1 MKNKFTKTLL
11 VLFTLLFNFSV
22 SAQSPFVGLSLETVD
37 NSSGTFTG
45 GEVTYRLYAELNSP
59 SAKILQIQGD
69 ETRPHLIE
77 TTTTFYQDAA
87 AADLQNQVNSLFNTG
102 GLYAAMFPDVPFDS
116 WVTIGDNY
124 SPVTN
129 VATLGDL
136 NWSSF
141 AISAWSFGGTPSSDA
156 SIFRVPTDAECLPDA
171 NNKILLGQFTTTG
184 VLSGYI
190 NLAGLNPD
198 GSAWSESNIPI
209 PQSQISTG
217 VNENQI
223 NDLNIYPNPSKDMF
237 NIEFTSSSR
246 QSLEVRIINIIG
258 EVVYTKN
265 LEQFVGEY
273 NKQVDLATY
282 TKGVYFLEIETD
294 NGVIN
299 KKLILQ

>member
-1 MKNKFTKTLL
+1 ME
-11 VLFTLLFNFSV
+11 
-22 SAQSPFVGLSLETVD
+22 LSLETVD

-45 GEVTYRLYAELNSP
+45 GEVTYRLYAELNSS
-59 SAKILQIQGD
+59 SAKLLQIYGD
-69 ETRPHLIE
+69 ESRAHLI
-77 TTTTFYQDAA
+77 TTSTTFFQDATA
-87 AADLQNQVNSLFNTG
+87 SANLQQAISSG
-102 GLYAAMFPDVPFDS
+102 WIGLLNPGFENVGFDT
-116 WVTIGDNY
+116 WMTIGDNY
-124 SPVTN
+124 DPVSNISTI
-129 VATLGDL
+129 GEL
-136 NWSSF
+136 NWPSF
-141 AISAWSFGGTPSSDA
+141 AGSSWNTGGTINSDA
-156 SIFRVPTDAECLPDA
+156 SIFRLPTDAECLPDA
-171 NNKILLGQFTTTG
+171 NNKVLLGQFTTSG
-184 VLSGYI
+184 VLSGHI

-209 PQSQISTG
+209 PQIQISSG

-223 NDLNIYPNPSKDMF
+223 NDLNIYPNPSNDIF
-237 NIEFTSSSR
+237 NIEFTSSSK

-294 NGVIN
+294 NGVVN